1 MKFLL
6 FLKTFSQ
13 KGLSFS
19 AKLLINHKNCAK
31 ITLSQIIFA
40 PKNPLGDGTETQL
53 SVNLNEVSTEA
64 LAYLG
69 DCVIELKVRE
79 ALVDS
84 GIAGSG
90 NLNRASL
97 LYVKASAQAA
107 AMRKII
113 PQLTEEETAIFKR
126 GRNMSGGNVPKSATM
141 SEYRTATGMEVLF
154 GYLHLSGQRER
165 IDTLFAAAYSTG
177 SNNQEE
183 N

>member
-1 MKFLL
+1 M
-6 FLKTFSQ
+6 
-13 KGLSFS
+13 
-19 AKLLINHKNCAK
+19 
-31 ITLSQIIFA
+31 
-40 PKNPLGDGTETQL
+40 
-53 SVNLNEVSTEA
+53 SVYLNEVSTEA

-79 ALVDS
+79 ALVES

-113 PQLTEEETAIFKR
+113 PLLTEEETAIFKR

-154 GYLHLSGQRER
+154 GYLHLLGMSER
-165 IDTLFAAAYSTG
+165 IDCLFKSAYATESDY
-177 SNNQEE
+177 QKE